1 MKKHLSIILSLFT
14 LTLAN
19 AQTNEEVISGKSNA
33 IKLKIASQA
42 DITILNPKVPKGTT
56 YYHDANKIVIKGNV
70 NTDNLMFFTVDKMET
85 AHDSKGNFEQE
96 VKIKYDDNLI
106 IVKAVYK
113 NNKTVADT
121 IKINRPFTANTDKL
135 NNSYGKNYALLIG
148 TNKYQHMTNLS
159 NPVFDARTIAVELKD
174 NYGFETDTVM
184 NPSSDEIYSSI
195 RKFSA
200 MQFAD
205 DDQLFIFIAGHGEFD
220 EVFKEGFIVPGDAIK
235 NDANK
240 RSYISHSN
248 LRTIINNIPCK
259 HIFLVMDVCFGG
271 TFDPL
276 VASRGTEKDESVL
289 EREKFIKRKLK
300 NKTRLFLTSGGKV
313 YVPDGKA
320 GRHSPFARKFIEA
333 LRTYGG
339 EDKVLTFMEVVSTV
353 EKVTP
358 EPIHGEFGTNEPGS
372 DFLFIAK

>member
-1 MKKHLSIILSLFT
+1 MRNKFCLLITLLFASIFS
-14 LTLAN
+14 N
-19 AQTNEEVISGKSNA
+19 AQDIISGKSNA
-33 IKLKIASQA
+33 IKLSISAQA
-42 DITILNPKVPKGTT
+42 DLVIINPKVPKGTV
-56 YYHDANKIVIKGNV
+56 YYHDANSFTIKGNV
-70 NTDNLMFFTVDKMET
+70 NTSNLMFFTVDKIET
-85 AHDSKGNFEQE
+85 VPDSKGQFEQT
-96 VKIKYDDNLI
+96 VKIKYDNNQI

-113 NNKTVADT
+113 NNVTIADT
-121 IKINRPFTANTDKL
+121 VMINRPFAANTDKM

-148 TNKYQHMTNLS
+148 TNKYEHMTQLT
-159 NPVFDARTIAVELKD
+159 NPVFDARTIARELKD
-174 NYGFETDTVM
+174 NYGFNVDTAM
-184 NPSSDEIYSSI
+184 NPTSDEIYSSI
-195 RKFSA
+195 RKFSS

-220 EVFKEGFIVPGDAIK
+220 EVFKEGFIVPSDAIK
-235 NDANK
+235 NDHNK

-248 LRTIINNIPCK
+248 LRTILNNIPCK

-333 LRTYGG
+333 LRSYGG
-339 EDKVLTFMEVVSTV
+339 DDKVLTFMEVVSTV

-358 EPIHGEFGTNEPGS
+358 EPIFGEFGTNEPGS